1 MCSQFRACFVYIIF
15 ILTIL
20 LQFSTLVLTARKGR
34 KYVMVFTD
42 GESNDRDDLQTESDK
57 LHEVVDEVFAFGI
70 GNGPNEDELKII
82 ASNSSRGF
90 GWEIMEDF
98 SKYEYFIRNFILIQ
112 GGCATDK
119 VKPFRI
125 DERYYDKNITNFN
138 FSNLT
143 QK

>member
-1 MCSQFRACFVYIIF
+1 MR
-15 ILTIL
+15 
-20 LQFSTLVLTARKGR
+20 FSTLVLTARKGK

-98 SKYEYFIRNFILIQ
+98 SKYEYFIRNFIKVQ
-112 GGCATDK
+112 GGCDTK
-119 VKPFRI
+119 FIKPFRTDDI
-125 DERYYDKNITNFN
+125 
-138 FSNLT
+138 L
-143 QK
+143 

>member
-1 MCSQFRACFVYIIF
+1 
-15 ILTIL
+15 
-20 LQFSTLVLTARKGR
+20 
-34 KYVMVFTD
+34 MVFTD
-42 GESNDRDDLQTESDK
+42 GKSDDGNELQTESDK
-57 LHEVVDEVFAFGI
+57 LHGVVDEVFAFGI
-70 GNGPNEDELKII
+70 GNGPNENELKII

-125 DERYYDKNITNFN
+125 DERYYDKINEFFSI
-138 FSNLT
+138 FSNPEHKQDLLLM
-143 QK
+143 KKDY